1 MVDHVGVQ
9 WVIAGDENRGPLLAG
24 AAGPSR
30 LLPQGGQ
37 GAGPAGHDDHIEP
50 GYVDAQLQRVR
61 RRDGA
66 QLAVAQGG
74 FQHAALFWQIAAAVG
89 RNCFCQFRC
98 DGFDFL
104 ADGRGEGF
112 RSLSRCDEG
121 NRAVAGARGVGEHVG
136 GFGNRGAAGCIRG
149 NSEVPVVRAW
159 QQRRFPQDEFS
170 GGARGA
176 VLGDCR
182 GWSTGQPRE
191 GFGRFAHGGRCAD
204 DHRLGTVVFGYAQQS
219 PQHECHVRTE
229 NTPIPVRFVDDDEP
243 QGLEPAGIAGV
254 GRKD

>member
-30 LLPQGGQ
+30 LLPQGSQ

-50 GYVDAQLQRVR
+50 GYVDAQLQCVR
-61 RRDGA
+61 RRDRA

-89 RNCFCQFRC
+89 RNRLRQFRC

-112 RSLSRCDEG
+112 RS
-121 NRAVAGARGVGEHVG
+121 
-136 GFGNRGAAGCIRG
+136 
-149 NSEVPVVRAW
+149 
-159 QQRRFPQDEFS
+159 FS
-170 GGARGA
+170 
-176 VLGDCR
+176 
-182 GWSTGQPRE
+182 
-191 GFGRFAHGGRCAD
+191 
-204 DHRLGTVVFGYAQQS
+204 
-219 PQHECHVRTE
+219 
-229 NTPIPVRFVDDDEP
+229 
-243 QGLEPAGIAGV
+243 
-254 GRKD
+254 